1 MNKVNKKCGGFKL
14 ALLFAF
20 IIFVIMLVT
29 MTLLFGIFI
38 VLNHFE
44 MFSSISTRKPLTP
57 IFVFAVVSVLVGTI
71 ISMIF
76 SRIPLSPIRE
86 IVSAAD
92 RLAEGDFS
100 VRVRLKGPKEFQK
113 LNKSFNHMA
122 EELGGIE
129 ILRSDFIN
137 NFSHEFKT
145 PIVSMRGFAKMLKYN
160 DLTKEERDEY
170 LDIIINESDRL
181 SELATNVLNLSKIE
195 NQSIV
200 TDKTRFNVSEQ
211 IRRVVVLLEKR
222 WIEKN
227 IEIAFDC
234 DEIFLYGNEEL
245 LKQVW
250 INLLDNAIK
259 FSAPDS
265 IIDIQVIQ
273 DQKNLKISI
282 SDQGNGMTEDTRK
295 RIFDKF
301 YQGDTSHATKGN
313 GLGLTIAKKIVELH
327 EGKIQITKSDQ
338 SGTTFEVVLCT
349 D

>member
-1 MNKVNKKCGGFKL
+1 MINSNKKCGRFRL

-20 IIFVIMLVT
+20 IIFIIMLVT
-29 MTLLFGIFI
+29 VTLLFGIFI
-38 VLNHFE
+38 VLSHYKMFE
-44 MFSSISTRKPLTP
+44 SMSARAPLTP
-57 IFVFAVVSVLVGTI
+57 IFLFAVVSVIIGTI
-71 ISMIF
+71 ISIIF

-86 IVSAAD
+86 IISAAD

-100 VRVRLKGPKEFQK
+100 VRVKLKGPQEFQK
-113 LNKSFNHMA
+113 LNTSFNHMA
-122 EELGGIE
+122 EELESIE

-160 DLTKEERDEY
+160 DLTKEETDEY
-170 LDIIINESDRL
+170 LDIIISESDRL
-181 SELATNVLNLSKIE
+181 AELATNVLNLSKIE
-195 NQSIV
+195 NQTIV

-222 WIEKN
+222 WMEKN
-227 IEIAFDC
+227 LEIAFDC
-234 DEIFLYGNEEL
+234 EEIFLYGNEEL

-250 INLLDNAIK
+250 INLIDNAIK
-259 FSAPDS
+259 FSALNS
-265 IIDIQVIQ
+265 IIDIQIIQNQEYVVIT
-273 DQKNLKISI
+273 I
-282 SDQGNGMTEDTRK
+282 SDQGTGMSDDTK
-295 RIFDKF
+295 NRIFDKF

-327 EGKIQITKSDQ
+327 DGKIQIIKSDQ
-338 SGTTFEVVLCT
+338 SGTSFEVNLHS